1 MTVVVTVCNQQHGI
15 PEVLLDR
22 QHGNLRI
29 LIDCGTGR
37 KQTAPHDTGF
47 CTQSSAVGTSRLES
61 SILAETPWDCSSA
74 VRETA
79 C

>member
-1 MTVVVTVCNQQHGI
+1 MTVVVTVCNQQHGV

-37 KQTAPHDTGF
+37 KQTAPHTGF
-47 CTQSSAVGTSRLES
+47 YIEQRRGDIPAGKQYIGGNTVGL
-61 SILAETPWDCSSA
+61 
-74 VRETA
+74 
-79 C
+79 

>member
-1 MTVVVTVCNQQHGI
+1 MTVVVTVCNQQHGV

-22 QHGNLRI
+22 QHRNLRI
-29 LIDCGTGR
+29 LIDCGTGPEADSTPYR
-37 KQTAPHDTGF
+37 LLQS
-47 CTQSSAVGTSRLES
+47 SSAVGTSRLES

-74 VRETA
+74 SQGDTA